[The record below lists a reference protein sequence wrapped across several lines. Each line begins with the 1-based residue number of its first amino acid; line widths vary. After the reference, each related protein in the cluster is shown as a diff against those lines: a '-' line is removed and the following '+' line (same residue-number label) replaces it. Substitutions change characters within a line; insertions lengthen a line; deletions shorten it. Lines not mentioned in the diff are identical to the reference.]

1 MSLSVV
7 YQVTHFSR
15 SQTVHVFHLVAGLNC
30 GTDIINR
37 SVILKCG
44 NPFSTLTLPI
54 RLFTRSKEV
63 IMTHNC
69 DSYYMSHHLKLIF
82 SYRFHA

>member
-15 SQTVHVFHLVAGLNC
+15 SQTVHVFHLVVALNC
-30 GTDIINR
+30 GMDIINR
-37 SVILKCG
+37 SVIPKCG

-63 IMTHNC
+63 IIH
-69 DSYYMSHHLKLIF
+69 SYD
-82 SYRFHA
+82 